1 MAGATATVERFHF
14 ERSFDVLAGRMGDA
28 NPPPPAADAAA
39 AAPQITREDVEQAR
53 AEGFA
58 RGRAAA
64 AAAAA
69 AEEARRAAEQEHRQ
83 ALDAIGLQ
91 LRTLIEERTAAVEAA
106 SVDAVLVAAAMVR
119 KLMPR
124 LWHEGA
130 AAEIE
135 AMARG
140 VLAGLAEE
148 SRITVRVSP
157 ALHARLLADLKPV
170 AADCGA
176 EGRLQ
181 VLADAGMSP
190 GDCVIDWRGGGICR
204 DQQAMWREIDRMIEA
219 ATGAA
224 MLPQPPQPDTGEMGE
239 RA

>member
-1 MAGATATVERFHF
+1 MAGATATVERFRF
-14 ERSFDVLAGRMGDA
+14 ERSFDVLAGRMAGA
-28 NPPPPAADAAA
+28 SSPPPAADAAA
-39 AAPQITREDVEQAR
+39 AAPTITREDVEQAR

-58 RGRAAA
+58 RGRAEAV
-64 AAAAA
+64 A
-69 AEEARRAAEQEHRQ
+69 AEEARRAAEQQHRQ

-91 LRTLIEERTAAVEAA
+91 LRSLIEERAAAVEAA
-106 SVDAVLVAAAMVR
+106 AVDAVLVAAAMVR

-124 LWHEGA
+124 LWREGA

-135 AMARG
+135 AMVREA
-140 VLAGLAEE
+140 LAGLAEE
-148 SRITVRVSP
+148 PRITVRVAP
-157 ALHARLLADLKPV
+157 ALHARLLADLQPV

-176 EGRLQ
+176 EDRLQ

-224 MLPQPPQPDTGEMGE
+224 MLPQAPQPDTGEMGE
-239 RA
+239 SA